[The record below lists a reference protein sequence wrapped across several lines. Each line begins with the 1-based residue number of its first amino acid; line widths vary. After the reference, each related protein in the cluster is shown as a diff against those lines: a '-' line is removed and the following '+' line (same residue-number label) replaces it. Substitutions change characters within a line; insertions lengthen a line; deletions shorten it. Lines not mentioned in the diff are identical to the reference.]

1 LQNIFYMR
9 TQAHATAQ
17 VEALPGAQKAVVLG
31 GGLVGFKAA
40 YGLLRRGLQVTM
52 LITSGYPL
60 SMQVDPIAGRMIMAE
75 MVRHGLTVEVGV
87 SATAFVGDTTVEAV
101 ETDDGRTLPCDLV
114 IIGKGVLPC
123 RDFLPRERIKV
134 DLGVLVNEHLQTSIK
149 GIYAAGDVAE
159 LYDLARDCRWVNALW
174 PEAVGQGRVAGYNMA
189 GRKVVYPGSL
199 SRNVMRVFELDVL
212 TVGDVNPGDPAGYE
226 TVSCGGEDQGFYRRL
241 VCKGNR
247 LVGAVLINDIAQG
260 GVLRA
265 LIENRVSLRRPAA
278 RLLQRNFNFG
288 QLL

>member
-1 LQNIFYMR
+1 
-9 TQAHATAQ
+9 
-17 VEALPGAQKAVVLG
+17 
-31 GGLVGFKAA
+31 
-40 YGLLRRGLQVTM
+40 
-52 LITSGYPL
+52 
-60 SMQVDPIAGRMIMAE
+60 MIMAE